1 MTFLF
6 LFPDNQ
12 EENTAD
18 LNNEAD
24 ESALLESDEPL
35 DEGQP
40 AGEGLEEKSA
50 GEGDAAKTGET
61 DGNDAVVEENM
72 DTGAGEDE
80 EKEEEE
86 EEEEE
91 IKLSDNEMPQ
101 VNVATL
107 GSKLN
112 DLFCLLL
119 MDNSIEDCLQLL
131 FSLLFS
137 SLFCSVK
144 PNQIRLLQWTVSK
157 TVCLFPVTRSCCFSS
172 S

>member
-1 MTFLF
+1 MRQNQNLIALTPQWLYVFNVLSSLRFITFLF

-35 DEGQP
+35 DEGGQP

-112 DLFCLLL
+112 DLFCLML
-119 MDNSIEDCLQLL
+119 MDQLH
-131 FSLLFS
+131 
-137 SLFCSVK
+137 
-144 PNQIRLLQWTVSK
+144 
-157 TVCLFPVTRSCCFSS
+157 
-172 S
+172 